1 MNWQKGIC
9 GAVLAGTLLSAGPAW
24 GAGIYYD
31 GEAVAVDVAPVVV
44 EGRTLVPLKMLEQMG
59 DVVVDW
65 QEERQTLSL
74 QGEPVLEYAL
84 VRPQIRDGGRG
95 GRRLDRYYQ
104 HLAEVWRRRW
114 SRALYWHACL
124 DLARC
129 REQSHPFHPWQAH
142 LEGRVLFQDQDSLS
156 IRLDAEEVH
165 GDGRPLRVR
174 MGDVWSLP
182 EGVPLPAGACF
193 PGDRRWWL
201 HLTRKLREQGEVRRA
216 AGDCFLD
223 PDFGPRLR
231 QFLSPHRYCRTP
243 EGLEFYVPQCAL
255 APAAEG
261 VVAFSLPLERK

>member
-1 MNWQKGIC
+1 MQTAEKKQADW
-9 GAVLAGTLLSAGPAW
+9 AVL
-24 GAGIYYD
+24 
-31 GEAVAVDVAPVVV
+31 
-44 EGRTLVPLKMLEQMG
+44 
-59 DVVVDW
+59 W

-129 REQSHPFHPWQAH
+129 REQSRPFHPWQAH

-165 GDGRPLRVR
+165 GRRPPAPGTDGGCLV
-174 MGDVWSLP
+174 
-182 EGVPLPAGACF
+182 PAGGS
-193 PGDRRWWL
+193 P
-201 HLTRKLREQGEVRRA
+201 A
-216 AGDCFLD
+216 AGRSLL
-223 PDFGPRLR
+223 PRR
-231 QFLSPHRYCRTP
+231 
-243 EGLEFYVPQCAL
+243 
-255 APAAEG
+255 PA
-261 VVAFSLPLERK
+261 VVAPPDPEAAGTG

>member
-1 MNWQKGIC
+1 MDQNREGYACRRRRKSRRTGRSCGRRSGRRCRCKGSRC
-9 GAVLAGTLLSAGPAW
+9 WSTLWSVLRSGT
-24 GAGIYYD
+24 
-31 GEAVAVDVAPVVV
+31 E
-44 EGRTLVPLKMLEQMG
+44 
-59 DVVVDW
+59 
-65 QEERQTLSL
+65 
-74 QGEPVLEYAL
+74 
-84 VRPQIRDGGRG
+84 GRG

-129 REQSHPFHPWQAH
+129 REQSRPFHPWQAH

>member
-1 MNWQKGIC
+1 MQTAEKKQADW
-9 GAVLAGTLLSAGPAW
+9 AVL
-24 GAGIYYD
+24 
-31 GEAVAVDVAPVVV
+31 
-44 EGRTLVPLKMLEQMG
+44 
-59 DVVVDW
+59 W

-129 REQSHPFHPWQAH
+129 REQSRPFHPWQAH

-231 QFLSPHRYCRTP
+231 QFR
-243 EGLEFYVPQCAL
+243 
-255 APAAEG
+255 
-261 VVAFSLPLERK
+261 

>member
-1 MNWQKGIC
+1 MQTAEKKQADW
-9 GAVLAGTLLSAGPAW
+9 AVL
-24 GAGIYYD
+24 
-31 GEAVAVDVAPVVV
+31 
-44 EGRTLVPLKMLEQMG
+44 
-59 DVVVDW
+59 W

-129 REQSHPFHPWQAH
+129 REQSRPFHPWQAH

-193 PGDRRWWL
+193 PGDRRQRGSWPSPSRWSGSRG
-201 HLTRKLREQGEVRRA
+201 LTLTPPRPKSLRRPA
-216 AGDCFLD
+216 DAGGASASVASEWIYIWSSSTSSCD
-223 PDFGPRLR
+223 
-231 QFLSPHRYCRTP
+231 SP
-243 EGLEFYVPQCAL
+243 
-255 APAAEG
+255 
-261 VVAFSLPLERK
+261 

>member
-1 MNWQKGIC
+1 MQTAEKKQADW
-9 GAVLAGTLLSAGPAW
+9 AVL
-24 GAGIYYD
+24 
-31 GEAVAVDVAPVVV
+31 
-44 EGRTLVPLKMLEQMG
+44 
-59 DVVVDW
+59 W

-129 REQSHPFHPWQAH
+129 REQSRPFHPWQAH

-201 HLTRKLREQGEVRRA
+201 HLTRKLG
-216 AGDCFLD
+216 
-223 PDFGPRLR
+223 
-231 QFLSPHRYCRTP
+231 
-243 EGLEFYVPQCAL
+243 
-255 APAAEG
+255 
-261 VVAFSLPLERK
+261 

>member
-1 MNWQKGIC
+1 MQTAEKKQADW
-9 GAVLAGTLLSAGPAW
+9 AVL
-24 GAGIYYD
+24 
-31 GEAVAVDVAPVVV
+31 
-44 EGRTLVPLKMLEQMG
+44 
-59 DVVVDW
+59 W

-129 REQSHPFHPWQAH
+129 REQSRPFHPWQAH

-182 EGVPLPAGACF
+182 EGVPLPAGSCF

>member
-1 MNWQKGIC
+1 MQTAEKKQADW
-9 GAVLAGTLLSAGPAW
+9 AVL
-24 GAGIYYD
+24 
-31 GEAVAVDVAPVVV
+31 
-44 EGRTLVPLKMLEQMG
+44 
-59 DVVVDW
+59 W

-129 REQSHPFHPWQAH
+129 REQSRPFHPWQAH

-182 EGVPLPAGACF
+182 EG
-193 PGDRRWWL
+193 
-201 HLTRKLREQGEVRRA
+201 VRRA

>member
-1 MNWQKGIC
+1 METAEKKQADW
-9 GAVLAGTLLSAGPAW
+9 AVL
-24 GAGIYYD
+24 
-31 GEAVAVDVAPVVV
+31 
-44 EGRTLVPLKMLEQMG
+44 
-59 DVVVDW
+59 W

-129 REQSHPFHPWQAH
+129 REQSHPVHPWQAH

>member
-1 MNWQKGIC
+1 MQTAEKKQADW
-9 GAVLAGTLLSAGPAW
+9 AVL
-24 GAGIYYD
+24 
-31 GEAVAVDVAPVVV
+31 
-44 EGRTLVPLKMLEQMG
+44 
-59 DVVVDW
+59 W

-129 REQSHPFHPWQAH
+129 REQSRPFHPWQAH

-165 GDGRPLRVR
+165 GDGRSGYGWGMSGPCRR
-174 MGDVWSLP
+174 ESRCRQ
-182 EGVPLPAGACF
+182 EPA
-193 PGDRRWWL
+193 
-201 HLTRKLREQGEVRRA
+201 
-216 AGDCFLD
+216 
-223 PDFGPRLR
+223 
-231 QFLSPHRYCRTP
+231 SPAT
-243 EGLEFYVPQCAL
+243 G
-255 APAAEG
+255 G
-261 VVAFSLPLERK
+261 GGST